1 VAGRG
6 RGLGGEEGAW
16 SVAGRGRAGR
26 WRGRLAM
33 MSAHQH
39 QHCVS
44 AMKAKNC
51 TTRKVTAC
59 LKCLCTVTNI
69 SKVLRVSLDKLHF
82 TKLNQRLSSGLSV
95 LSL

>member
-1 VAGRG
+1 MAGRG

-44 AMKAKNC
+44 AIKAKNC
-51 TTRKVTAC
+51 TT
-59 LKCLCTVTNI
+59 LGYMY
-69 SKVLRVSLDKLHF
+69 
-82 TKLNQRLSSGLSV
+82 RLSEV
-95 LSL
+95 FVYMYCY

>member
-1 VAGRG
+1 MAGRG

-44 AMKAKNC
+44 ANC
-51 TTRKVTAC
+51 DESQELHNSKVTAC

-82 TKLNQRLSSGLSV
+82 TK
-95 LSL
+95 